1 MGWFSSL
8 FAVDKAADNILD
20 KEKGLL
26 TQLGGWVGGFSHT
39 PEEKAEDAQVT
50 RQWATDFLTAM
61 APFKIMQRIMVTI
74 IMAVWAIFAIAMLV
88 AICFEATTIIN
99 NIMLFIQTPYMWV
112 PVSGAV
118 GLYLMGGVIPS
129 RSK

>member
-8 FAVDKAADNILD
+8 FAVDKAAENILD
-20 KEKGLL
+20 KDKGLL

-39 PEEKAEDAQVT
+39 EQEKSEDAQVT
-50 RQWATDFLTAM
+50 RKWATEFLTAM

-74 IMAVWAIFAIAMLV
+74 IMSVWAFYCLNMSIAIWIYSNDVVGDMMA
-88 AICFEATTIIN
+88 
-99 NIMLFIQTPYMWV
+99 FISTPFVWV

-118 GLYLMGGVIPS
+118 TLYLMGGVVPS

>member
-8 FAVDKAADNILD
+8 FAVDKAAENILD
-20 KEKGLL
+20 KDKGLL

-39 PEEKAEDAQVT
+39 EQEKAEDAKAT

-74 IMAVWAIFAIAMLV
+74 IMVVWAVFAGAMLL
-88 AICFEATTIIN
+88 AIVFDAVDIMQ
-99 NIMLFIQTPYMWV
+99 NIMAFIQTPYMWV

>member
-20 KEKGLL
+20 KDKGLL

-39 PEEKAEDAQVT
+39 DEEKAEDAQVT

-74 IMAVWAIFAIAMLV
+74 IMAVWAFYCLNMSLAIWIYSADVVGDLMK
-88 AICFEATTIIN
+88 
-99 NIMLFIQTPYMWV
+99 FIQTPFVWV

-118 GLYLMGGVIPS
+118 TLYLMGGVMPS

>member
-8 FAVDKAADNILD
+8 FAVDKAAENILD
-20 KEKGLL
+20 KDKGLL

-39 PEEKAEDAQVT
+39 DEEKAEDAQVT
-50 RQWATDFLTAM
+50 RKWATEFLTAM

-74 IMAVWAIFAIAMLV
+74 IMSVWAVFAIAMLA
-88 AICFEATTIIN
+88 AICFDATGIIN

-118 GLYLMGGVIPS
+118 GLYLMGGVVPS

>member
-8 FAVDKAADNILD
+8 FAVDKAAENILD
-20 KEKGLL
+20 KDKGLL

-39 PEEKAEDAQVT
+39 EQEKAEDAQAT
-50 RQWATDFLTAM
+50 RKWATDFLTAM

-74 IMAVWAIFAIAMLV
+74 IMSVWAFYCLNMSLAIWIYSNDVVNDLMA
-88 AICFEATTIIN
+88 
-99 NIMLFIQTPYMWV
+99 FIQTPFVWV

-118 GLYLMGGVIPS
+118 TLYLMGGVMPS